1 MVTGV
6 ETAGLVLA
14 SIPLAVSLA
23 EQYRSGLKPFRDL
36 RHFHREFKSHAV
48 QVGTQHAIF
57 RKNLDKLL
65 RQLVPAAE
73 AELLMRNPGGLAWT
87 DAQLEQ
93 KFKHALGESYGPII
107 DNIAEINRVIDK
119 LKKGLGATSV
129 IVRNNFLS
137 LFLLQCFHS
146 FSAPCFGAAP
156 GRDLWKNVLSISRH
170 SVSRRPASAER
181 RRPGSQRRRGRCRGG
196 CECILA
202 SREPSGAT

>member
-23 EQYRSGLKPFRDL
+23 EHYRSGLKPFRDL

-65 RQLVPAAE
+65 RQIVPAAE
-73 AELLMRNPGGLAWT
+73 AELLMKNPGGLAWT

-93 KFKHALGESYGPII
+93 KFKTILGESYGPII

-119 LKKGLGATSV
+119 LKKGLGPTST
-129 IVRNNFLS
+129 IVRS
-137 LFLLQCFHS
+137 Y
-146 FSAPCFGAAP
+146 
-156 GRDLWKNVLSISRH
+156 LSISFPLPYFPF
-170 SVSRRPASAER
+170 SSPPYFSPA
-181 RRPGSQRRRGRCRGG
+181 PGTAYLKIC
-196 CECILA
+196 
-202 SREPSGAT
+202 